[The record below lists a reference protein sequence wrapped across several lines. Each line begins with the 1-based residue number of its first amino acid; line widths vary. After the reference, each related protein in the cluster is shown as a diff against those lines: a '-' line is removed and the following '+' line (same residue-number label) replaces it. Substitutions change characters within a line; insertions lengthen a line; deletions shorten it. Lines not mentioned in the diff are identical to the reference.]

1 MHPPNGVSPHNLFFM
16 DRTIHVILKPLRRFA
31 IQKTNASLLLF
42 MATVIAMILANS
54 PWEGTYHQLLSFPI
68 NLQAWTFNFFSHQG
82 EPMSMLAFV
91 NDALMAVFF
100 FVIGLEIKQ
109 EILIGEL
116 CSVRKALL
124 PVIAACGGMIVP
136 VLFYILVCSSGPEA
150 RGAAIPM
157 ATDIAFALAVLGLLG
172 KRVPLSMRIFLTALA
187 VVDDIGGIIIIA
199 LFYSGEIA
207 SVPLLISI
215 AILALLYV
223 GGKLGIHN
231 SLFYYVAGFIVWLLF
246 LESGVHPTI
255 AGVLVAFTVPA
266 RPVVKLDDFTCDMTG
281 YLDML
286 DYTEVKQSKQ
296 AAVLTPTQIQV
307 LNNIHSL
314 ADKTISPLQSIAD
327 KLHPLVNYLI
337 LPLFAFVNAGV
348 TFGNIQPQTLL
359 NVPLAVLAGLF
370 VGKTVGIFS
379 FSYLFVK
386 SGIVS
391 MPTGMSKRTLLGVSM
406 LGGIGFTV
414 ALFIANLSFGS
425 DTPVGIDLL
434 NQAKLGV
441 FSGSFISGLCGYLLL
456 KKMLPKE

>member
-266 RPVVKLDDFTCDMTG
+266 RPVVKLDDFTCEMTG

-425 DTPVGIDLL
+425 DTPAGIDLL

>member
-1 MHPPNGVSPHNLFFM
+1 M
-16 DRTIHVILKPLRRFA
+16 DRTINVILKPLRRFA
-31 IQKTNASLLLF
+31 TQKSSASFLLF
-42 MATVIAMILANS
+42 MATILAMLLANS
-54 PWEGTYHQLLSFPI
+54 PWADAYHHILSYPI
-68 NLQAWTFNFFSHQG
+68 DLQIGKFNLFAHHG
-82 EPMSMLAFV
+82 EPMPMLAFV

-109 EILIGEL
+109 EVLIGEL
-116 CSVRKALL
+116 SSMRKAIL

-136 VLFYILVCSSGPEA
+136 VLFYILVCNTSPEI

-172 KRVPLSMRIFLTALA
+172 KRVPLGMRIFLTALA

-199 LFYSGEIA
+199 LFYSGDIA
-207 SVPLLISI
+207 YQPLLISLSL
-215 AILALLYV
+215 LALLYV
-223 GGKLGIHN
+223 GGKMRIN
-231 SLFYYVAGFIVWLLF
+231 NNLFYYVVGFFVWVLF
-246 LESGVHPTI
+246 LESGIHPTI

-266 RPVVKLDDFTCDMTG
+266 RPKINLDDFTCDMTG
-281 YLDML
+281 YLNML
-286 DYTEVKQSKQ
+286 DYTEVRQSKK

-348 TFGNIQPQTLL
+348 TFGDIQPASLV

-370 VGKTVGIFS
+370 IGKTLGIFS
-379 FSYLFVK
+379 FTYLFART
-386 SGIVS
+386 SIGS
-391 MPTGMSKRTLLGVSM
+391 LPTGMTRMNLFGVSM

-414 ALFIANLSFGS
+414 ALFIANLSFAGMG
-425 DTPVGIDLL
+425 DAGIDLL

-441 FSGSFISGLCGYLLL
+441 FAGSFISGLCGYLIL
-456 KKMLPKE
+456 KKVLPKE

>member
-1 MHPPNGVSPHNLFFM
+1 M